1 MIASSRR
8 RSSVFSRLGLVLL
21 VGAGLAAASCTLV
34 GQGHLSVANDLSGIG
49 ADNTIFRAFAPDP
62 GDAWPPAGTVNI
74 FVHGDDFGQPP
85 SYGMNSYLYL
95 AHTGLDCPQSEGAP
109 EAFTLADVTL
119 AGIVTVTNGSVNQ
132 NITVADTGANRQ
144 SHWALIE
151 INELAGYPG
160 QHLILRCGV
169 VTWTG
174 SPSASADPCTLRM
187 SLEGNALTV
196 GKFFALD
203 ANTQWQ
209 FCYGGAAAGSNE
221 KFLFRTDNGGALWTL
236 ISRTTL
242 GSPPVEAG
250 VGELP
255 NGNGVSALLFQDANK
270 GWLGLSSPGHN
281 LLKSTDGGH
290 DWTEVV
296 VPSLPSAVPVTSI
309 TFTDAMHGTFT
320 SPSDTWT
327 TVDGGTTWVKTP

>member
-8 RSSVFSRLGLVLL
+8 HSSVLSRLGLVLL
-21 VGAGLAAASCTLV
+21 VGAGLVAASCTLV

-74 FVHGDDFGQPP
+74 FVRGDDFGQPP

-95 AHTGLDCPQSEGAP
+95 AHTGLNCPQSEGAP
-109 EAFTLADVTL
+109 EAFTLANVTL

-160 QHLILRCGV
+160 QHLIHRCGT

-174 SPSASADPCTLRM
+174 SPSASADPCTLRT
-187 SLEGNALTV
+187 SLEGNALSV

-221 KFLFRTDNGGALWTL
+221 KFLFRTDNGGAVWTL

-242 GSPPVEAG
+242 GSPPAEAG

-255 NGNGVSALLFQDANK
+255 NGNGVSALFFQDANK

-290 DWTEVV
+290 NWSEVV
-296 VPSLPSAVPVTSI
+296 VPSLPPAVPVISI
-309 TFTDAMHGTFT
+309 TFSDATHGTFT

-327 TVDGGTTWVKTP
+327 TVDGGTTWVKMP

>member
-1 MIASSRR
+1 MIAQPRR
-8 RSSVFSRLGLVLL
+8 RSAHARFALVLL
-21 VGAGLAAASCTLV
+21 IGAALAAVSCTIV
-34 GQGHLSVANDLSGIG
+34 GQGDLHVANDLSGIG
-49 ADNTIFRAFAPDP
+49 VDNTTLRAFAPDP
-62 GDAWPPAGTVNI
+62 GDAWPPAG
-74 FVHGDDFGQPP
+74 FVDLFVKGDDFGQPP
-85 SYGMNSYLYL
+85 TYGMNGYLYL
-95 AHTGLDCPQSEGAP
+95 ARTSLACPQSEGAP

-132 NITVADTGANRQ
+132 NITMQDTAANRQ
-144 SHWALIE
+144 SHFALIE

-160 QHLILRCGV
+160 LHLIHRCGE

-174 SPSASADPCTLRM
+174 SPQATADACTLRT
-187 SLEGNALTV
+187 SLAGQALSV

-221 KFLFRTDNGGALWTL
+221 KFLFRTDDGGTTWTL

-242 GSPPVEAG
+242 GGPSAEAG

-255 NGNGVSALLFQDANK
+255 NGNGVSALFFQDANK

-281 LLKSTDGGH
+281 LLRSNDDGH
-290 DWTEVV
+290 NWQEVV
-296 VPSLPSAVPVTSI
+296 VAGLDPGVPVQSI
-309 TFTDAMHGTFT
+309 TFADATHGVFT
-320 SPSDTWT
+320 TPGDTWT
-327 TVDGGTTWVKTP
+327 TSDGGATWTKSP